1 MVYKQTQ
8 KNQNWLLPL
17 DIKEMIPKDHV
28 CFLVE
33 DFVEELDYKKFDM
46 IYAGAGNPAYHPRIL
61 MKILVQG
68 MLSRVRSS
76 RKLAQAT
83 RENVVMMYLAEK
95 VNPDFRTIARFRK
108 ENEAF
113 VKNTFKKTVTLAAE
127 HKLIDLSFLSIDGSM
142 IKAYAGRKQYVD
154 KNGLDLLDKAIDKM
168 IKEDIA
174 LDELEEQMFGDKEE
188 GLTGIDRRDMKKIV
202 REYYSRKDKK
212 KVKKS
217 IEKAKN
223 ELEKYSLEKVSLSD
237 HSCRMMQSKKKFAEL
252 SYNVQLSVSKN
263 QIIVANDVCQDKH
276 DAHQFAP
283 QIKNIKENIQ
293 LTKETKV
300 GVDSGY
306 SDGDNIKFALDNAIN
321 LYVPS
326 RAQAQEFDGKEQ
338 SLNHDKYEYDEEK
351 NELIAEGV
359 RYRFRGFYT
368 RKNGKKIVSFYNEG
382 LKRKKDVPFYFRE
395 RLQMKE
401 KMNTDES
408 RKIYSLRKIT
418 VEPVYGHMKQNLGFR
433 EFLLRGLEKVK
444 IEMNLISIAHNLQKI
459 HRMMRE
465 NIGNIGKNISPF
477 RIFRNF
483 FAFSI

>member
-8 KNQNWLLPL
+8 KDQNWLLPL
-17 DIKEMIPKDHV
+17 SIKGMIPADHV

-33 DFVEELDYKKFDM
+33 DFVEWLDYSKFDM

-68 MLSRVRSS
+68 MLSKVRSS
-76 RKLAQAT
+76 RKLACAT

-95 VNPDFRTIARFRK
+95 VYPDFRTIARFRK
-108 ENEAF
+108 ENEEF
-113 VKNTFKKTVTLAAE
+113 VKDAFRKTVEIAVK

-154 KNGLDLLDKAIDKM
+154 KKGLDMLDKAIDKM
-168 IKEDIA
+168 MKEDIA
-174 LDELEEQMFGDKEE
+174 LDELEEELFGDKEE

-202 REYYSRKDKK
+202 REHYSRKDKEQ
-212 KVKKS
+212 VKKN

-223 ELEKYSLEKVSLSD
+223 ELEKYSLEKVSLAD
-237 HSCRMMQSKKKFAEL
+237 PECRMMQSKKKFAEL

-263 QIIVANDVCQDKH
+263 QIIVSNDVCQDKH
-276 DAHQFAP
+276 DAHQFIS
-283 QIKNIKENIQ
+283 QIKNVKENIK
-293 LTKETKV
+293 LNDYTKV

-306 SDGDNIKFALDNAIN
+306 SDADNIKFAEDNGID

-338 SLNHDKYEYDEEK
+338 SLNHDKYEYDEQK
-351 NELIAEGV
+351 NELIDDGV
-359 RYRFRGFYT
+359 RYRFRGIYT
-368 RKNGKKIVSFYNEG
+368 RKNGKKIISYYNEEI
-382 LKRKKDVPFYFRE
+382 KRKKDVPFYFRE
-395 RLQMKE
+395 RLRMKE
-401 KMNTDES
+401 KMNNNES

-418 VEPVYGHMKQNLGFR
+418 VEPVYGHIKQNLGFR

-444 IEMNLISIAHNLQKI
+444 IEMNLISIAHNLGKI
-459 HRMMRE
+459 HRMKRE
-465 NIGNIGKNISPF
+465 NKTKTIGSAHYFHLLK
-477 RIFRNF
+477 NF
-483 FAFSI
+483 FGYGI

>member
-8 KNQNWLLPL
+8 KNQSWLLPL

-33 DFVEELDYKKFDM
+33 DFVEKLDYKKFDM

-68 MLSRVRSS
+68 MLSKVRSS

-113 VKNTFKKTVTLAAE
+113 VKEAFKKTVEIAAE

-154 KNGLDLLDKAIDKM
+154 KKGLDLLDKAIDKM

-174 LDELEEQMFGDKEE
+174 LDELEEQMFGDKED
-188 GLTGIDRRDMKKIV
+188 GLTGIDKRDMKKIV

-212 KVKKS
+212 QVKEN

-223 ELEKYSLEKVSLSD
+223 ELEKYGLEKVSLTD
-237 HSCRMMQSKKKFAEL
+237 PSC
-252 SYNVQLSVSKN
+252 
-263 QIIVANDVCQDKH
+263 
-276 DAHQFAP
+276 
-283 QIKNIKENIQ
+283 
-293 LTKETKV
+293 
-300 GVDSGY
+300 
-306 SDGDNIKFALDNAIN
+306 
-321 LYVPS
+321 
-326 RAQAQEFDGKEQ
+326 
-338 SLNHDKYEYDEEK
+338 
-351 NELIAEGV
+351 
-359 RYRFRGFYT
+359 
-368 RKNGKKIVSFYNEG
+368 
-382 LKRKKDVPFYFRE
+382 
-395 RLQMKE
+395 
-401 KMNTDES
+401 

-444 IEMNLISIAHNLQKI
+444 MEMNLLSIAHNLGKI
-459 HRMMRE
+459 HRMMAE
-465 NIGNIGKNISPF
+465 NNGFGEKNSQYF
-477 RIFRNF
+477 ALFRNF
-483 FAFSI
+483 FASST